1 MNNLVS
7 NFVTFYKK
15 WEIRSWKWEGR
26 SGKWEMRC
34 WKREIRYD
42 KWEIRN
48 LEVVDGV
55 ALNWAPGNGKWDSNE
70 DSRD

>member
-1 MNNLVS
+1 M
-7 NFVTFYKK
+7 K
-15 WEIRSWKWEGR
+15 WESRSWKWEGR

-34 WKREIRYD
+34 WKREIRYE
-42 KWEIRN
+42 KWEIRK
-48 LEVVDGV
+48 LEVVGGV